1 MNSEIPATMRAAVI
15 DHFGDPSVLSIR
27 TVAVPKPNA
36 REVLIALDA
45 VGVGSWD
52 PDLRSGEWDEGE
64 TKFPRILGLD
74 GAGTVVATGATV
86 TRLTVGDR
94 VYSYSF
100 DNSKGGFYAEYV
112 AVPAGHAAHIPA
124 GLDEIQAG
132 AAPAIG
138 LTALQGVDDA
148 LEIAADERV
157 VIHGASGNVGML
169 AIQFAKLRGARVLA
183 IASGSDGV
191 ALARRLGA
199 DESLDGRADDLDAS
213 LEQFAPDGVDA
224 VLTFVGG
231 KQLTRCLDA
240 LKKRGRVAYPSG
252 IEPEPRKRR
261 GIRMASYDAESG
273 VREFERLNAA
283 ITESRLEIPIAAV
296 FALEDVARAH
306 ERIEQGHVIG
316 RIVLDIRRGRDRS
329 DPAST

>member
-27 TVAVPKPNA
+27 TVPVPKPNA

-52 PDLRSGEWDEGE
+52 PDLRRGEWDEGE
-64 TKFPRILGLD
+64 TDFPRILGLD
-74 GAGTVVATGATV
+74 GAGTVVATGASV

-112 AVPAGHAAHIPA
+112 AVPAGHTAHIPA
-124 GLDEIQAG
+124 GLDAIQAG
-132 AAPAIG
+132 AAAAIG

-169 AIQFAKLRGARVLA
+169 AVQFAKLRGARVLA

-240 LKKRGRVAYPSG
+240 LKKRGRLAYPSG
-252 IEPEPRKRR
+252 IDPEPRKRR
-261 GIRMASYDAESG
+261 GIRMTSYDAESG
-273 VREFERLNAA
+273 AREFERLNAA

-316 RIVLDIRRGRDRS
+316 RIVLDVTGRGS
-329 DPAST
+329 YSASTL